1 MYCALTDHAMRVLLP
16 GDMLRLEIPNVSGQQ
31 RADICA
37 LVSSEP
43 RHDLKDAIK
52 AKKKRATISSGQV
65 RDYSLKPVSS
75 LH

>member
-1 MYCALTDHAMRVLLP
+1 MYCALTGHALRVLLL
-16 GDMLRLEIPNVSGQQ
+16 GDMLRHGFPNVSGQQ

-37 LVSSEP
+37 LARSEP

-52 AKKKRATISSGQV
+52 AKKKRATISSGQA
-65 RDYSLKPVSS
+65 RNYSLKPVFS